1 MLTQNEKKVLRLIF
15 LGAKLSI
22 NQLAK
27 ESGLSPNGA
36 YKMLKKF
43 HEEGILRHE
52 EIANSKI
59 YSLDYQNE
67 KTANVLKL
75 ALIEDSLSKK
85 LQSRQ
90 EDLKP
95 LRQSSKACILFGSY
109 IKNEKPNDMDMLF
122 VIEKDKYPEHKKASK
137 KIYETMPAK
146 AHEVLQTEEDF
157 RGNLQ
162 KKDPVVMEALKKG
175 IILWGQDTII
185 ELVKSAAK

>member
-1 MLTQNEKKVLRLIF
+1 MLTQNEKKVLKLIF
-15 LGAKLSI
+15 LGYQLSI

-27 ESGLSPNGA
+27 ESSLAPNGA

-43 HEEGILRHE
+43 GKEGILKYKT
-52 EIANSKI
+52 IANSKI

-95 LRQSSKACILFGSY
+95 LRQTTKACILFGSY
-109 IKNEKPNDMDMLF
+109 IKKEKPNDLDLLF

-137 KIYETMPAK
+137 RIYETMPAK
-146 AHEVLQTEEDF
+146 AHEVLQTREDF
-157 RGNLQ
+157 EANLR
-162 KKDPVVMEALKKG
+162 KKDPVLMEALKKG
-175 IILWGQDTII
+175 IILWGQDAVI
-185 ELVKSAAK
+185 EMVKSAAK